1 MVLIV
6 RGFSWWALSDLCCL
20 VLIPY
25 CVREDIRSGG
35 LYAFNDEIHVTL
47 TQKATAEFPGS
58 P

>member
-6 RGFSWWALSDLCCL
+6 RGFSWWALPDLCCL

-35 LYAFNDEIHVTL
+35 LYAFDDEIHVIL
-47 TQKATAEFPGS
+47 TQKTTAEIPLG

>member
-1 MVLIV
+1 MVLIE
-6 RGFSWWALSDLCCL
+6 RGLSWWALSDLFCL

-25 CVREDIRSGG
+25 CVREDRRSGG
-35 LYAFNDEIHVTL
+35 LYAFDDEIHVTL